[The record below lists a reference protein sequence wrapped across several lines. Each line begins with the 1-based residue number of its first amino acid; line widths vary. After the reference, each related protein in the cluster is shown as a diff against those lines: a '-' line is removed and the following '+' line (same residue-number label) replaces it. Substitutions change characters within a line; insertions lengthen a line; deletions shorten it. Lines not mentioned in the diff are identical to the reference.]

1 MIEEIRTAVHNASF
15 ENHKIA
21 MFHYQV
27 LTNAEMLREYNP
39 IEFCHAIGVPES
51 YQTEFRKMI
60 SLADMMHQM
69 GTCIASWNDI
79 QRRQEN
85 MPNALPTEEQ
95 FTEVMTNIYYEASD
109 KCHYKATSFLQMVQR
124 CGGIETARRLIN
136 AKNLSYGLEKLW
148 ECGHLEISME
158 ALMLQDRWR
167 PLFNDDELDI
177 ARKRLE
183 SLGYEAY

>member
-1 MIEEIRTAVHNASF
+1 MIEEIRTAVHNASL

-69 GTCIASWNDI
+69 GTLIASWNDI
-79 QRRQEN
+79 QQRQGN
-85 MPNALPTEEQ
+85 MHNALPTEEQ
-95 FTEVMTNIYYEASD
+95 FTAVMTNIYHEARY
-109 KCHYKATSFLQMVQR
+109 KCHYSANNFLQMVQSF
-124 CGGIETARRLIN
+124 GGIETARRLIN
-136 AKNLSYGLEKLW
+136 ANNLSYGLEKLW

-167 PLFNDDELDI
+167 PLFNENELAI
-177 ARKRLE
+177 ARKRLK
-183 SLGYEAY
+183 SLGYGID